1 MSRRKALAPDR
12 ANTPPVQRL
21 ERELAAERAAT
32 READLRWAMG
42 NPRGRRL
49 LFELLYSPTTGLGF
63 EEATVELEPAL
74 AGAAG
79 GKRAIAKLWV
89 DRMLRET
96 PEQWITMREEQL
108 QDRDEKK
115 HLRED
120 AEETPD
126 EEDDPE

>member
-1 MSRRKALAPDR
+1 VRQARRPDR
-12 ANTPPVQRL
+12 ANTPPVKRL
-21 ERELAAERAAT
+21 ELELAEERAAT
-32 READLRWAMG
+32 RKADLRWAME

-49 LFELLYSPTTGLGF
+49 LFELLYSPATGLGF
-63 EEATVELEPAL
+63 EEAPIHTDPAL
-74 AGAAG
+74 QGADA
-79 GKRAIAKLWV
+79 GKRAVAKGWV

-108 QDRDEKK
+108 EDRDEKK

-126 EEDDPE
+126 EGDDSP